1 MTFRRRTCSLVVARV
16 LPAMAVVLASLVAQV
31 RGVMFYDYGVSGAC
45 WGDNI
50 YLVQRPNDRYDVNFL
65 DVRLIRSRPYLLGHL
80 AASPLMRDLSLEV
93 SG

>member
-1 MTFRRRTCSLVVARV
+1 M

-50 YLVQRPNDRYDVNFL
+50 YLVRRPDDRYDVNCL
-65 DVRLIRSRPYLLGHL
+65 DVRLMRGRPYLLGHL
-80 AASPLMRDLSLEV
+80 AAPVASLLSPLMRDLSLEV